1 MKKEAERDV
10 VKPKICQLEE
20 SEDAD
25 VKKYFKGETNT
36 KNENSTK
43 KETSP
48 KKETNV
54 KKETDVKMKPT
65 RLGPRSRLTSS
76 NNAIVSFLKKMQGE
90 RSLTVENN
98 LALTGKNDA
107 IKRKTF
113 MISVQERLTIYPSI
127 IIMIICWP
135 Q

>member
-1 MKKEAERDV
+1 MG
-10 VKPKICQLEE
+10 KICQLEE

-48 KKETNV
+48 KKEANVIKETSVKKQTSVEKEINV

-76 NNAIVSFLKKMQGE
+76 NNAIVSFLKNAQCCEFSRNRPVGLYY
-90 RSLTVENN
+90 RIVGSNP
-98 LALTGKNDA
+98 G
-107 IKRKTF
+107 
-113 MISVQERLTIYPSI
+113 
-127 IIMIICWP
+127 
-135 Q
+135 